1 MHSIPRSD
9 KLRPGEACTGQITQK
24 LHLFDYE
31 LAHPPVLGAKI
42 RAYKIFF
49 ARIAHKWLNIMV
61 LLNLIQCQLS

>member
-9 KLRPGEACTGQITQK
+9 EIRPNGACTRQIMHL
-24 LHLFDYE
+24 LHLFDDA
-31 LAHPPVLGAKI
+31 LAHAPELCAKI
-42 RAYKIFF
+42 RTYKIFF